1 MSNNTKQLIILGCLV
16 FLGLAAVLLRCTGAP
31 APVPKRPVDT
41 LAIHAAHLEA
51 QAWKDSA
58 TSYKT
63 RLDTSSD
70 SVVVEEADHWY
81 AVHDTLP
88 VHDTVR
94 RNDTV
99 KLLEAVLADDSVC
112 RAEGEGLRLVIGSTQ
127 DQLLAASQGASQRLP
142 ECHRSLRSS
151 ANRRWRRQFATC
163 YSAFRFSG
171 KESGF

>member
-127 DQLLAASQGASQRLP
+127 DQLLAASQQAAACQDTLGKERVSTHWKAMGEGVLIGVP
-142 ECHRSLRSS
+142 IGIVLRSMLP
-151 ANRRWRRQFATC
+151 
-163 YSAFRFSG
+163 
-171 KESGF
+171 